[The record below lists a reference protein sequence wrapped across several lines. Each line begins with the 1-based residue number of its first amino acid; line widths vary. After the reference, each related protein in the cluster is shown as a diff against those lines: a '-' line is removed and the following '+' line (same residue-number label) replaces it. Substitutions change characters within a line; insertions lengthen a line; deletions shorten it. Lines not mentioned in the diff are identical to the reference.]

1 MTKQYHDIHPVIRPY
16 VARLIYDMLQVGRGV
31 ILSKIPGAV
40 VRTLASLVLDYVSR
54 LVWEQ
59 VEKEQAQT
67 GQEFLIQDLSGYMA
81 VQVKDRAIS
90 ILQDEELENRVVA
103 SLPRL
108 LRGILRP
115 VVRDVLRNARATISI
130 D

>member
-1 MTKQYHDIHPVIRPY
+1 
-16 VARLIYDMLQVGRGV
+16 
-31 ILSKIPGAV
+31 
-40 VRTLASLVLDYVSR
+40 
-54 LVWEQ
+54 VWEQ